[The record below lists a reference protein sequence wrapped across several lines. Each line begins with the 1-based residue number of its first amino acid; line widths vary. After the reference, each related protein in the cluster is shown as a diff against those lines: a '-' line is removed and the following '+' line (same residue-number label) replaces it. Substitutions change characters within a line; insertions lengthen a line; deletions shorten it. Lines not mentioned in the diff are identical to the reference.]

1 MIIKV
6 LLASILFCCVVY
18 GASNSNRSKSVA
30 FSIMGFGLAGIYF
43 VFDPEKT
50 NSLAH
55 YLGVG
60 RGADLVVYC
69 WIVISGGIVALQ
81 QFRLI
86 MLQRDITELVRRVA
100 IIEATDAR
108 FPTK

>member
-1 MIIKV
+1 MMIRV
-6 LLASILFCCVVY
+6 LLIFVLSCCIIY
-18 GASNSNRSKSVA
+18 GAYNSGRSRSVA
-30 FSIMGFGLAGIYF
+30 LSIMFFGLAGVYF

-50 NSLAH
+50 NVLAH

-86 MLQRDITELVRRVA
+86 SLQRDITELVRYTA
-100 IIEATDAR
+100 IIDADS
-108 FPTK
+108 KLHY

>member
-1 MIIKV
+1 MIKILLISV
-6 LLASILFCCVVY
+6 LLCCVLY
-18 GASNSNRSKSVA
+18 GAFNSHRSKSVA
-30 FSIMGFGLAGIYF
+30 LTIIFFGLAGTFF
-43 VFDPEKT
+43 VFNPEQT
-50 NSLAH
+50 NLLAR

-86 MLQRDITELVRRVA
+86 AIQRDITELVRQTS
-100 IIEATDAR
+100 IIDSLKSDGDST
-108 FPTK
+108 